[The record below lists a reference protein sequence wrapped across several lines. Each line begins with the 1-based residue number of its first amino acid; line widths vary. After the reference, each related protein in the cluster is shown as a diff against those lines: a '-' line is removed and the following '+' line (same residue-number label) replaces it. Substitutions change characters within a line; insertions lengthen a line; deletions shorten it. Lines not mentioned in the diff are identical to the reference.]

1 MNDWNDM
8 AQRCSAKNS
17 KGKPCGAWAVTGKS
31 KCALHLDP
39 ERAAKL
45 GANHGR
51 KALAPIQSGTE
62 TLSEL
67 SDVPK
72 TAKQVCDV
80 LAETLIQVRSKRLDA
95 RTASTVAYVAT
106 SLLNAIKVSDFETR
120 LARIEQLF
128 DWEQP
133 NGNP

>member
-1 MNDWNDM
+1 MM
-8 AQRCSAKNS
+8 GAK
-17 KGKPCGAWAVTGKS
+17 
-31 KCALHLDP
+31 
-39 ERAAKL
+39 
-45 GANHGR
+45 HGR
-51 KALAPIQSGTE
+51 KAQALIRSDTE
-62 TLSEL
+62 ALLEL

-72 TAKQVCDV
+72 TANQVRDV
-80 LAETLIQVRSKRLDA
+80 LAETLIQVRGKRLDA

-106 SLLNAIKVSDFETR
+106 SLLNAIKVSDLETR